1 MANSIIHVG
10 KQNLGNIYVTA
21 GRSKDT
27 FGMYRS
33 NSSTR
38 KTGKLR
44 DKFYEDLCALGRKG
58 LKSGKRTTQMRN
70 LIREYKYVALTEKTI
85 IKILDAYY
93 DCCLDTGIGSKER
106 SKKIKERLK
115 DLLKRKGVRDSVI
128 TMIMAIENSKNK
140 VFNRKYLKAL
150 KNQGKATKKDKFY
163 SELHVYLT
171 ASVTKPV
178 NISDKLSHFCSEYQR
193 DQAYLN
199 RLIKAYKY
207 TTKELLTLK
216 EVNDKYHLKLFKTDI
231 YALDKLK

>member
-58 LKSGKRTTQMRN
+58 LKSGKRTTQMKN

-93 DCCLDTGIGSKER
+93 DCCLGTGIGSKER

-140 VFNRKYLKAL
+140 VLNRKYLKAL

-178 NISDKLSHFCSEYQR
+178 RISESLSLLCSKYQR
-193 DQAYLN
+193 DQNYLN
-199 RLIKAYKY
+199 RLIKAYEY
-207 TTKELLTLK
+207 KE
-216 EVNDKYHLKLFKTDI
+216 I
-231 YALDKLK
+231 DKLSLKDVNEKYKMNLYKKDVQSLNTFE